1 MSHPDITNEMVIR
14 QQKAMTVMNVEY
26 LPAIQEE
33 QLKNT
38 IYHKFSLVDM
48 SALGVAF
55 EPLVQGIHMIIS
67 GGAGTSGLYYVNTK
81 GLQMAQFKNGSGF
94 LGSLLTENGAVG
106 GGQAVISPLACN
118 PAMLFMA
125 AALMNIEK
133 KLGDIK
139 ELQEEILDYLKSKD
153 KAKIRGDINVLSDIM
168 DNYKFNWDNE
178 KYKTNKHILVQDI
191 RKDAEQG
198 ILLFRDQIRK
208 RLTKRGAIHS
218 DQEVKGMLE
227 KLQAQ
232 FKDYQLALY
241 LYAYAAF
248 LEVMLLENFDAGF
261 LDSTSQRIE
270 DYAFQY
276 RELYTGCYNQIEGL
290 SEASLQSRA
299 VKKLSAAS
307 KAAGN
312 AIAKIPVI
320 SRGQVDERL
329 INMGEKLGEKNI
341 GKTREAM
348 KRLVGSADS
357 CTSVFSENIKL
368 VSRIYNLSMDVLFDS
383 ENVYLLEGES

>member
-1 MSHPDITNEMVIR
+1 MSQYDSTNEIKIR

-26 LPAIQEE
+26 LPFIQEE

-38 IYHKFSLVDM
+38 NYHKFSLADM

-55 EPLVQGIHMIIS
+55 EPLMKGIQMIA

-139 ELQEEILDYLKSKD
+139 ELQEEILDYLKSRD
-153 KAKIRGDINVLSDIM
+153 KVKIRGDINVLSDII

-198 ILLFRDQIRK
+198 ILLLRDQIRK
-208 RLTKRGAIHS
+208 RLTKRGVIHS
-218 DQEVKGMLE
+218 DHEVKGMLE
-227 KLQAQ
+227 KLQAE

-261 LDSTSQRIE
+261 LDSTSKRIE

-276 RELYTGCYNQIEGL
+276 RELYTDCYNQIEGL
-290 SEASLQSRA
+290 SETSLQSRA
-299 VKKLSAAS
+299 VK
-307 KAAGN
+307 G
-312 AIAKIPVI
+312 
-320 SRGQVDERL
+320 
-329 INMGEKLGEKNI
+329 
-341 GKTREAM
+341 
-348 KRLVGSADS
+348 
-357 CTSVFSENIKL
+357 
-368 VSRIYNLSMDVLFDS
+368 LF
-383 ENVYLLEGES
+383 